1 MVHAVIKQQGF
12 FLSRLPAHVKFE
24 VVTTLTDGSYLS
36 WIAPDRVSRK
46 KGAKRISV
54 HIIEYIIEEN
64 GTLKTYRLI
73 TNLIDVA
80 KFQALIL
87 AQDSH
92 KRWEAENTLD
102 ELKVHLLARKIP
114 IRPRNHPEV
123 VQEIYGWLLL
133 QYCLRC
139 LIF

>member
-1 MVHAVIKQQGF
+1 MLSSNNKVF
-12 FLSRLPAHVKFE
+12 FLGRLPAHVRFE
-24 VVTTLTDGSYLS
+24 VVKTLIDGSYLS
-36 WIAPDRVSRK
+36 WIPPDRVSKK
-46 KGAKRISV
+46 KGAKRISA
-54 HIIEYIIEEN
+54 HIIEYVINEN

-73 TNLIDVA
+73 TNLIDVD
-80 KFQALIL
+80 KFPALIL

-114 IRPRNHPEV
+114 ILSKSHREV
-123 VQEIYGWLLL
+123 VQEIYGWLLV